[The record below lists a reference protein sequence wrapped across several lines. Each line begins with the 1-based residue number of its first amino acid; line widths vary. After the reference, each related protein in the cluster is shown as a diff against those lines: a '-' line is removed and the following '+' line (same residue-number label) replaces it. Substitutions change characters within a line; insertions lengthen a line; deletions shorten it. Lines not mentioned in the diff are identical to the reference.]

1 MGNLIAFIVGFIVSF
16 LFFNKEIRISVHHKH
31 EEIKPLVKTVDLEE
45 IEKKMLEED
54 PKMDEKYER
63 FESEQK
69 DISDVLAEVSDIM
82 GGSDR

>member
-1 MGNLIAFIVGFIVSF
+1 MGNFVAFIVGFMISF
-16 LFFNKEIRISVHHKH
+16 LLFNREIKINIHHKH
-31 EEIKPLVKTVDLEE
+31 EEIKPLVKPVDLEE

-69 DISDVLAEVSDIM
+69 NISDVLMEVSNIM

>member
-1 MGNLIAFIVGFIVSF
+1 MGNFVAFIVGFIVSF
-16 LFFNKEIRISVHHKH
+16 LLFNKEIRISVHHKH
-31 EEIKPLVKTVDLEE
+31 EEIKPLVKPVDLEE

-63 FESEQK
+63 FESERK
-69 DISDVLAEVSDIM
+69 NISDVLAEVSDIM

>member
-1 MGNLIAFIVGFIVSF
+1 MGNFVAFIVGFILSF

-54 PKMDEKYER
+54 PKMDEKYKK

-69 DISDVLAEVSDIM
+69 NISDVLAEVSGIM

>member
-1 MGNLIAFIVGFIVSF
+1 MGNLIAFIVGFIVSY
-16 LFFNKEIRISVHHKH
+16 LLFNKEIRILVHHKH

-45 IEKKMLEED
+45 IEKKMLEKD

-69 DISDVLAEVSDIM
+69 NISDVLAEVSNIM

>member
-1 MGNLIAFIVGFIVSF
+1 MGNFVAFIVGFVLSY
-16 LFFNKEIRISVHHKH
+16 LLFNKEIRILVHHKH

-45 IEKKMLEED
+45 IEKKMLEKD

>member
-1 MGNLIAFIVGFIVSF
+1 MEIFVAFIVGFVLSY
-16 LFFNKEIRISVHHKH
+16 LLFNKEIRILVHHKH

-54 PKMDEKYER
+54 PKMDEKYNR

-69 DISDVLAEVSDIM
+69 NISDVLAEVSNIM

>member
-1 MGNLIAFIVGFIVSF
+1 MGNFVAFIVGFVLSY
-16 LFFNKEIRISVHHKH
+16 LLFNKEIRILVHHKH

-69 DISDVLAEVSDIM
+69 NISDVLAEVSDIM

>member
-1 MGNLIAFIVGFIVSF
+1 MGNFVAFIVGFVLSY
-16 LFFNKEIRISVHHKH
+16 LLFNKEIRILVHHKH

-45 IEKKMLEED
+45 IEKKMLEKD

-69 DISDVLAEVSDIM
+69 NISDVLAEVSNIM